1 MILLFILI
9 IIIIEDVKAILQT
22 MGIKL
27 HKGCL
32 SVVFDAKGDSYEV
45 PNYCMNKPHKYIIKE
60 EEYKKPKNV
69 SKENLKAQY

>member
-1 MILLFILI
+1 MILVFILI

-32 SVVFDAKGDSYEV
+32 SVVFDAKGGSYEV
-45 PNYCMNKPHKYIIKE
+45 PNYCLNKPHKYIIKE
-60 EEYKKPKNV
+60 DKKPKTV
-69 SKENLKAQY
+69 LEENLKAQY